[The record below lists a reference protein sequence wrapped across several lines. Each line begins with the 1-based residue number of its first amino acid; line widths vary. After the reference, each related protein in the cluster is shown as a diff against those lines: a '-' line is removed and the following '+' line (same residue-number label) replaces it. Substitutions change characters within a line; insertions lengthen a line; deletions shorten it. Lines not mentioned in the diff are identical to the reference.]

1 MTNWMMDTM
10 VSMTLLMVLVLIVR
24 KPVAHFFGAH
34 IAYLLWALPLA
45 RLFMPTLTL
54 KAPPPVETAEAA
66 AATPLLSEIAMAAP
80 SGTMAISAV
89 ASVDWMMIA
98 LVVWLGGAGMLFISK
113 MAGYFQFREDIVSDG
128 RLVGHHGRI
137 KILETAA
144 VGGPLAFGLF
154 EKYIAVPT
162 NFFRDYAP
170 RERELALEHEIAH
183 HESGD
188 LAANFVGLLILS
200 LHWFNPVAWY
210 AWIAFRQD
218 QETAC
223 DARILNKNGRDLR
236 AVYGRTI
243 AKSVSGHKLGLAS
256 PLNQKN
262 KIKDRLKMLGQSEK
276 SPFRKNMG
284 ALMVGASTVVALPLT
299 ATITYAVEAEAHPY
313 VEKLA
318 TDSENVTFD
327 AGSKKDGVKIR
338 TKSTSVDV
346 GRNGVVVAE
355 KTKYGYE
362 YTVENDD
369 GSFQFKSKRKL
380 KDKEIAKR
388 LRKMGASK
396 QYSNTSWAPV
406 APVPPVPPVAPRD
419 LEFIAHDK
427 SKGTINITML
437 NGEKDWAQVR
447 ASGNEHVHRIK
458 YNGRTVVLR
467 TNKRLSKAEIR
478 EMVEEAEE
486 SRLEADEAA
495 REAKADQQEMRL
507 ELAEAARELKQAE
520 REWKEKGKA
529 KSSLDREIQR
539 EVELALREAQRDVRE
554 AQREAQREARE
565 GQREAREAQR
575 EAREAQSEAREAQRE
590 AAEAAREAQQEAVE
604 AKSVAARIWDV
615 SQIAFKPNFRAVAT
629 SSNRSKSS
637 SSSRSS
643 SRARSA
649 SDSNADCVAMN
660 KKIAFAGQ
668 GAVNDRAWAS
678 VVGCVKVDQHVA
690 LKVTLKTLEK
700 KRAKAAECSDKDAK
714 QKLKLEGYD
723 RDIKEL
729 KAQLSMT

>member
-1 MTNWMMDTM
+1 MTNWMIDTM
-10 VSMTLLMVLVLIVR
+10 VSMTLLMALVLIIR

-54 KAPPPVETAEAA
+54 QAPAPVEAGEAA
-66 AATPLLSEIAMAAP
+66 AAAPILSEIAMVAPTETAAV
-80 SGTMAISAV
+80 GAL

-113 MAGYFQFREDIVSDG
+113 LAAYFQFREDIVSDG

-154 EKYIAVPT
+154 KKYIAVPT

-200 LHWFNPVAWY
+200 LHWFSPVAWL

-223 DARILNKNGRDLR
+223 DARILKNNGRDMR

-276 SPFRKNMG
+276 SPFRKHMG
-284 ALMVGASTVVALPLT
+284 ALMVGAGTVVALPLT
-299 ATITYAVEAEAHPY
+299 ATVTYAVEAEAHPHEDGAAFNDI
-313 VEKLA
+313 V
-318 TDSENVTFD
+318 DSDVIDDRNVSINT
-327 AGSKKDGVKIR
+327 GGKNNRVKIR
-338 TKSTSVDV
+338 SGSTSVDV

-355 KTKYGYE
+355 KIAGGYK
-362 YTVENDD
+362 YTVANED
-369 GSFQFKSKRKL
+369 GNFEFQSKRKL
-380 KDKEIAKR
+380 KKKEIAKK
-388 LRKMGASK
+388 LRKIGSSVDNKDTAW
-396 QYSNTSWAPV
+396 TPIAPV
-406 APVPPVPPVAPRD
+406 PPVPPVPPVAPANLD
-419 LEFIAHDK
+419 FVAHDK

-437 NGEKDWAQVR
+437 SGEKDWAKVR
-447 ASGNEHVHRIK
+447 ANGNEHVHKIQ
-458 YNGRTVVLR
+458 YNGRTVILR
-467 TNKRLSKAEIR
+467 TNRKLSKSEIQ
-478 EMVEEAEE
+478 EMVKEAEE
-486 SRLEADEAA
+486 SRLEAEEAA
-495 REAKADQQEMRL
+495 REHAQEVREAKREAQQDRL
-507 ELAEAARELKQAE
+507 EAEREVEQALREAAREVRTAAREARNEAREAE
-520 REWKEKGKA
+520 REA
-529 KSSLDREIQR
+529 R
-539 EVELALREAQRDVRE
+539 A
-554 AQREAQREARE
+554 EARE
-565 GQREAREAQR
+565 AQREAREAQR
-575 EAREAQSEAREAQRE
+575 EAREAAREAE
-590 AAEAAREAQQEAVE
+590 QEARE

-615 SQIAFKPNFRAVAT
+615 TQIAFKPNFRAAVT
-629 SSNRSKSS
+629 SSSRSKSS
-637 SSSRSS
+637 K
-643 SRARSA
+643 SA
-649 SDSNADCVAMN
+649 KLDCTAMN
-660 KKIAFAGQ
+660 KEIAFAGQ
-668 GAVNDRAWAS
+668 STMNDRAWAS
-678 VVGCVKVDQHVA
+678 VIGCSDKDRKMTLQI
-690 LKVTLKTLEK
+690 TLKKLEK
-700 KRAKAAECSDKDAK
+700 KRAKAVECNSKDVK
-714 QKLKLEGYD
+714 HLLKIENFD
-723 RDIKEL
+723 QEIKNL

>member
-10 VSMTLLMVLVLIVR
+10 VSMTLLMILVLIIR
-24 KPVAHFFGAH
+24 KPVSHFFGAH
-34 IAYLLWALPLA
+34 IAYLLWVLPLA

-54 KAPPPVETAEAA
+54 KAPPPLETGEAA
-66 AATPLLSEIAMAAP
+66 AATPLLSDIAMVAP
-80 SGTMAISAV
+80 TEAMAVSAL
-89 ASVDWMMIA
+89 ASVDWIMIA

-113 MAGYFQFREDIVSDG
+113 LAAYFQFREDIVSDG
-128 RLVGHHGRI
+128 RLVGRHGRI

-144 VGGPLAFGLF
+144 VSGPLAFGLF

-223 DARILNKNGRDLR
+223 DARILENGGRDLR

-276 SPFRKNMG
+276 SAFRKRMG
-284 ALMVGASTVVALPLT
+284 ALMVGASTVAALPLT
-299 ATITYAVEAEAHPY
+299 ATVTYAVEVEAHSQEDSY
-313 VEKLA
+313 VIDDESA
-318 TDSENVTFD
+318 SVDVNGE
-327 AGSKKDGVKIR
+327 KDGVKIR
-338 TKSTSVDV
+338 TRSTSVDV

-355 KTKYGYE
+355 KNKDGYQ
-362 YTVENDD
+362 YTVENES
-369 GSFQFKSKRKL
+369 GSFQFQSKRKL
-380 KDKEIAKR
+380 KDKEIAKK
-388 LRKMGASK
+388 LKKMAVSK
-396 QYSNTSWAPV
+396 QNMSTRWTPV
-406 APVPPVPPVAPRD
+406 APVPPVPPAPPVAPKD

-427 SKGTINITML
+427 SNGTINITML
-437 NGEKDWAQVR
+437 NGEKDWAKVR
-447 ASGNEHVHRIK
+447 ASGKEHVHRIK

-478 EMVEEAEE
+478 EMVAEAEE
-486 SRLEADEAA
+486 SRLEAEEALE
-495 REAKADQQEMRL
+495 EAKADRAEMRQ
-507 ELAEAARELKQAE
+507 ELAEAANELKQAQ
-520 REWKEKGKA
+520 REWQRENKEKSK
-529 KSSLDREIQR
+529 LDRETQR
-539 EVELALREAQRDVRE
+539 EIDRALREAQRDI
-554 AQREAQREARE
+554 
-565 GQREAREAQR
+565 
-575 EAREAQSEAREAQRE
+575 REAQRE
-590 AAEAAREAQQEAVE
+590 AARAVREAERDAREAVRDAQEATREAEWTTQE
-604 AKSVAARIWDV
+604 AKNMAARIWDV
-615 SQIAFKPNFRAVAT
+615 SQMAFKPNFKAASR
-629 SSNRSKSS
+629 
-637 SSSRSS
+637 RSS
-643 SRARSA
+643 QSRSA
-649 SDSNADCVAMN
+649 SSSNADCTAMN
-660 KKIAFAGQ
+660 KKIAFAGR
-668 GAVNDRAWAS
+668 GTTNDRAWAS
-678 VVGCVKVDQHVA
+678 VVGCSKVDQQVR
-690 LKVTLKTLEK
+690 LKITLKTLEK
-700 KRAKAAECSDKDAK
+700 KRAKAAECHHKDAED
-714 QKLKLEGYD
+714 KLKIEAFD

>member
-10 VSMTLLMVLVLIVR
+10 VSMTLLMILVLIVR

-80 SGTMAISAV
+80 GETMAITAM
-89 ASVDWMMIA
+89 ASIDWMMIA

-200 LHWFNPVAWY
+200 LHWFSPVAWY

-223 DARILNKNGRDLR
+223 DARILNNNGRDLR

-299 ATITYAVEAEAHPY
+299 ATVTYAVEVEAHPF
-313 VEKLA
+313 EEHA
-318 TDSENVTFD
+318 INDSENDTVD
-327 AGSKKDGVKIR
+327 MGSKKDGIKTR
-338 TKSTSVDV
+338 TTSTSVDV
-346 GRNGVVVAE
+346 GRNGVVVTE
-355 KTKYGYE
+355 KKADGYKY
-362 YTVENDD
+362 TIENDD

-380 KDKEIAKR
+380 KEKEIAKR
-388 LRKMGASK
+388 LRKLGASK
-396 QYSNTSWAPV
+396 QYSDTSWAPV
-406 APVPPVPPVAPRD
+406 APVPPKSPVPPVAPRD
-419 LEFIAHDK
+419 LEFIARDK
-427 SKGTINITML
+427 SSGTINITML

-447 ASGNEHVHRIK
+447 ANGNEHVHRIK
-458 YNGRTVVLR
+458 YNGKTVVLR
-467 TNKRLSKAEIR
+467 TNKRLSKDEIR

-486 SRLEADEAA
+486 SRREADEAA
-495 REAKADQQEMRL
+495 REAKADQREMRL

-520 REWKEKGKA
+520 REWQEELKEIGKA
-529 KSSLDREIQR
+529 KSRLDRETQR

-565 GQREAREAQR
+565 AQREAREAQR
-575 EAREAQSEAREAQRE
+575 EAREAQRE
-590 AAEAAREAQQEAVE
+590 AAEAAREAQQEAIE

-615 SQIAFKPNFRAVAT
+615 SQIAFKPNFRTAVT
-629 SSNRSKSS
+629 SSNRSKNS

-643 SRARSA
+643 SK
-649 SDSNADCVAMN
+649 SNADCVAMN

-668 GAVNDRAWAS
+668 GAMNDRAWAS
-678 VVGCVKVDQHVA
+678 IVGCVKVDQHVA

-700 KRAKAAECSDKDAK
+700 KRAKAAECNSKDAK

>member
-1 MTNWMMDTM
+1 MTNWMVDTM
-10 VSMTLLMVLVLIVR
+10 VSMTLLMALVLIIR

-54 KAPPPVETAEAA
+54 TAPPPTETGEAAA
-66 AATPLLSEIAMAAP
+66 AATPLLSEIVMVVPSETAAA
-80 SGTMAISAV
+80 GAL
-89 ASVDWMMIA
+89 ASIDWMMIA

-113 MAGYFQFREDIVSDG
+113 LAAYFQFREDIVSDG
-128 RLVGHHGRI
+128 RLVGRHGRI
-137 KILETAA
+137 QILETAA

-154 EKYIAVPT
+154 KKYIAVPA

-200 LHWFNPVAWY
+200 LHWFNPVAWL

-223 DARILNKNGRDLR
+223 DARILNNNGRDMR

-262 KIKDRLKMLGQSEK
+262 KIKDRLKMLGQKEK
-276 SPFRKNMG
+276 SNFRKRVG

-299 ATITYAVEAEAHPY
+299 ATVTYAVEADAHPHEET
-313 VEKLA
+313 VVA
-318 TDSENVTFD
+318 DSDNVFVDT
-327 AGSKKDGVKIR
+327 SSEREGVKVR
-338 TKSTSVDV
+338 TGSTSVDV
-346 GRNGVVVAE
+346 GRNGVVVVE
-355 KTKYGYE
+355 KKAGGYK
-362 YTVENDD
+362 YTVENED

-380 KDKEIAKR
+380 KEKEIAKK
-388 LRKMGASK
+388 LRKISASRG
-396 QYSNTSWAPV
+396 NMDTSWTPI
-406 APVPPVPPVAPRD
+406 APVPPVPPVAPVAPAD

-427 SKGTINITML
+427 SDDTINITML
-437 NGEKDWAQVR
+437 NGEKDWAKVR

-467 TNKRLSKAEIR
+467 TNKRLSKKEIK
-478 EMVEEAEE
+478 EMVREAEE
-486 SRLEADEAA
+486 SRLEAEEEAREYEQERKEAA
-495 REAKADQQEMRL
+495 WE
-507 ELAEAARELKQAE
+507 
-520 REWKEKGKA
+520 
-529 KSSLDREIQR
+529 
-539 EVELALREAQRDVRE
+539 VRE
-554 AQREAQREARE
+554 AQREAEQERREAKREVERESQEAAREVRAAAREARNEARQAEREARQAQREARAAV
-565 GQREAREAQR
+565 REAEREAGEAQR
-575 EAREAQSEAREAQRE
+575 EAEQEAR
-590 AAEAAREAQQEAVE
+590 E

-615 SQIAFKPNFRAVAT
+615 TQIAFKPSFRSAV
-629 SSNRSKSS
+629 S

-643 SRARSA
+643 SSRS
-649 SDSNADCVAMN
+649 SSSSKLDCTAMN
-660 KKIAFAGQ
+660 KEIAFAGQ
-668 GAVNDRAWAS
+668 GTMNGRAWAS
-678 VVGCVKVDQHVA
+678 VIGCTDKAQKIT
-690 LKVTLKTLEK
+690 LQVTLKKLEK
-700 KRAKAAECSDKDAK
+700 RRAKAAECNNKSAKDM
-714 QKLKLEGYD
+714 LKLENFD
-723 RDIKEL
+723 REIKNI

>member
-1 MTNWMMDTM
+1 MTDWMMDTM
-10 VSMTLLMVLVLIVR
+10 VSMTLLMALVLIIR
-24 KPVAHFFGAH
+24 KPVSHFFGAH

-54 KAPPPVETAEAA
+54 QAPPPVDSAA
-66 AATPLLSEIAMAAP
+66 AATPLLSEIAMVVPAETTAV
-80 SGTMAISAV
+80 SAF
-89 ASVDWMMIA
+89 ASIDWMTIA

-113 MAGYFQFREDIVSDG
+113 LAAYFQFREDIVSDG
-128 RLVGHHGRI
+128 RLVGSHGRI

-170 RERELALEHEIAH
+170 RERELALKHEIAH

-223 DARILNKNGRDLR
+223 DARILQKAGRNLR

-262 KIKDRLKMLGQSEK
+262 KIKSRLKMLGQKEK
-276 SPFRKNMG
+276 SAFRKRMG

-299 ATITYAVEAEAHPY
+299 ATVTYAVEAEAHPHDDG
-313 VEKLA
+313 VVMDDENLA
-318 TDSENVTFD
+318 VDTGHQN
-327 AGSKKDGVKIR
+327 DGVKIR

-355 KTKYGYE
+355 KSSNGYK
-362 YTVENDD
+362 YTVQNSD
-369 GSFQFKSKRKL
+369 GSFEFQSQRKL
-380 KDKEIAKR
+380 KDKEIAKK
-388 LRKMGASK
+388 LRKIK
-396 QYSNTSWAPV
+396 TSNKKTDTSWTPV
-406 APVPPVPPVAPRD
+406 APVPPVPPVAPVAPHD
-419 LEFIAHDK
+419 LEFTAHDK
-427 SKGTINITML
+427 SDGTTTITML
-437 NGEKDWAQVR
+437 NGEKDWAKVR

-467 TNKRLSKAEIR
+467 TNKRLSKKEVK
-478 EMVEEAEE
+478 EMVREAEE
-486 SRLEADEAA
+486 SRLEAEEAA
-495 REAKADQQEMRL
+495 REAKVDHKEMRR

-520 REWKEKGKA
+520 LEWQREWREERKEQAREKREA
-529 KSSLDREIQR
+529 KR
-539 EVELALREAQRDVRE
+539 EVERALREAQRDVRE
-554 AQREAQREARE
+554 AQLEAA
-565 GQREAREAQR
+565 REAREAKR
-575 EAREAQSEAREAQRE
+575 EAREALREAEQEAR
-590 AAEAAREAQQEAVE
+590 E
-604 AKSVAARIWDV
+604 AKSVAARVWDV
-615 SQIAFKPNFRAVAT
+615 TQIAFKPNFRSAV
-629 SSNRSKSS
+629 S
-637 SSSRSS
+637 SSSRSYSS
-643 SRARSA
+643 SRSHSSKSSHSARR
-649 SDSNADCVAMN
+649 SNADCSAMN
-660 KKIAFAGQ
+660 KEIAFAGQ
-668 GAVNDRAWAS
+668 GTTHDQAWAS
-678 VVGCVKVDQHVA
+678 VVGCTDKNYRITLQ
-690 LKVTLKTLEK
+690 VTLKKLEK
-700 KRAKAAECSDKDAK
+700 TRAKVAACNKNDAK
-714 QKLKLEGYD
+714 QKLKIEAYD
-723 RDIKEL
+723 RDIKSL